1 MLAHRLSP
9 PFAANPISNS
19 LRIAEARSISLARA
33 HTSIAL
39 IIFVSR
45 QICELS
51 PDVVRHRSPSTALRG
66 AVHEV
71 KLTASGAGDAFIAV
85 GIVSYFLA
93 QPALDVEAGIR
104 ASEHECGYQ
113 NVGDVLCA
121 NAKSWCVF
129 VGLTLPGRCQGN
141 CLRAL
146 GLALR
151 PSDGL
156 AN

>member
-1 MLAHRLSP
+1 M
-9 PFAANPISNS
+9 
-19 LRIAEARSISLARA
+19 
-33 HTSIAL
+33 
-39 IIFVSR
+39 
-45 QICELS
+45 
-51 PDVVRHRSPSTALRG
+51 
-66 AVHEV
+66 

-141 CLRAL
+141 RLRAL
-146 GLALR
+146 RPWRSDPAMVLRTERTSPGSSESHPISVRVSSPITSTRLSLARFADLYYLVQLD
-151 PSDGL
+151 SIIL
-156 AN
+156 APHVIEPMPHIAA